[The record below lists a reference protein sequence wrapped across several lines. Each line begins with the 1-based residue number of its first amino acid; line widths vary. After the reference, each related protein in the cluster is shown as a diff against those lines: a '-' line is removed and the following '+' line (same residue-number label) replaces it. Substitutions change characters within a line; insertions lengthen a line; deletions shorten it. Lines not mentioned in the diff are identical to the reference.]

1 MPQHRA
7 KTNRGLRCAACGRA
21 SAGRE
26 RAFLL
31 GTGPATNPQGTE
43 GSWPPI
49 GSGRDNGRGAGHLE
63 VVRIWQIRFEQLF
76 VAHDQ
81 QKSSVL
87 RVLAAVWLKPAS
99 GRAWWM
105 SPAIADI
112 PSSLKHHP
120 FIPPHSFP
128 PCTFSLAR
136 LIACR
141 AGGGRRF
148 TMDFVWCAEHAT
160 DALLLLSVYGIMHRA

>member
-1 MPQHRA
+1 MR
-7 KTNRGLRCAACGRA
+7 RCAACGRA
-21 SAGRE
+21 RAGRE

-87 RVLAAVWLKPAS
+87 RVLAAV
-99 GRAWWM
+99 
-105 SPAIADI
+105 
-112 PSSLKHHP
+112 
-120 FIPPHSFP
+120 
-128 PCTFSLAR
+128 
-136 LIACR
+136 
-141 AGGGRRF
+141 
-148 TMDFVWCAEHAT
+148 
-160 DALLLLSVYGIMHRA
+160 